1 MMNMYRSSVSAR
13 VIVVVAGIVAL
24 LLNNSLPYTRGG
36 LAGGVVASAH
46 SVVNDVLHAFAGSDG
61 STLLRV
67 GIFAETVILSRGNAA
82 VVLVALHE
90 LVKLLLG
97 EVFVGGRSVWMV
109 RGGTVAGGSGV
120 VGGEALGVEV
130 LPLDDGLRG
139 DFAGD
144 FLVLGLAH
152 LEVVE
157 LIAVAPANG
166 ELRLSPG
173 WIGGRKHG
181 SP

>member
-1 MMNMYRSSVSAR
+1 MNGDATAVKMMNMYRSSVPAR

-36 LAGGVVASAH
+36 LAGGVIASAH

-67 GIFAETVILSRGNAA
+67 GVFAEAVVLPRGNAA

-109 RGGTVAGGSGV
+109 RGVQLRVGAGS
-120 VGGEALGVEV
+120 
-130 LPLDDGLRG
+130 
-139 DFAGD
+139 
-144 FLVLGLAH
+144 
-152 LEVVE
+152 
-157 LIAVAPANG
+157 
-166 ELRLSPG
+166 
-173 WIGGRKHG
+173 
-181 SP
+181 